1 MAIYPES
8 QAATAL
14 HDPLLPW
21 LRSIRKA
28 LEDLKSGNDSCLE
41 LTKLVSDCIKMFK
54 DNARYRDDIRFLKIW
69 FLHIGFCKDYA
80 SIFTEMLE
88 KKICVG
94 QSLLYVWYASYI
106 ESKGKLYEAQM
117 VYQMGIMRNAE
128 PIDWLKKAQALF
140 LDRMSNLVNDSSLE
154 KIDVGQAIQS
164 EDSRLNPWSSS
175 IIKDLLTR
183 INSQI
188 VNFDGYRSSNK
199 AYSGKEAISHQNFSR
214 NKIIDIGGRKYQIK
228 GRAGQGGFAQVYK
241 ACIYSNPDEIV
252 ALKIQM
258 PAFPWEFYMYR
269 QLDQRISAEERS
281 KFGFAERL
289 HVYSDCSILVC
300 DYLAN
305 GTLQDAI
312 NSYVVIG
319 KSMEEVLCMYYTIE
333 MLHMLETLHG
343 VGIIHGDFKPDN
355 LLIRYSRDDLVEDG
369 FIDRNSSWR
378 HQGLCL
384 VDWGR
389 GIDLTLFPDDI
400 EFSGDCR
407 TSGFRCIQMQQNK
420 PWKFQ
425 VDTYGL
431 CVIIHMMLHNS
442 YMEIQE
448 KPSPDGGHIYLPK
461 SPFKRYWNVD
471 LWKNL
476 FIKLLNNPHCN
487 NDMNLLKEIRE
498 SFQDYMCSNPSLIKK
513 LKELLLKQRASLCSA

>member
-1 MAIYPES
+1 MVANGVKCLVDHS
-8 QAATAL
+8 QN
-14 HDPLLPW
+14 
-21 LRSIRKA
+21 
-28 LEDLKSGNDSCLE
+28 EDLLKPIQAEEVKQALFQMHPDKAPETDGVRPSFYETHWDIVGRNIIQFFCAFFDTWIFPTSSNDTNLVLIPKKKSFFSMSDLCPIALCN
-41 LTKLVSDCIKMFK
+41 VSYKVASK
-54 DNARYRDDIRFLKIW
+54 
-69 FLHIGFCKDYA
+69 IGFCKDYA
-80 SIFTEMLE
+80 GIFTEMLE

-425 VDTYGL
+425 ASL
-431 CVIIHMMLHNS
+431 
-442 YMEIQE
+442 
-448 KPSPDGGHIYLPK
+448 
-461 SPFKRYWNVD
+461 R
-471 LWKNL
+471 
-476 FIKLLNNPHCN
+476 LL
-487 NDMNLLKEIRE
+487 
-498 SFQDYMCSNPSLIKK
+498 SLIYT
-513 LKELLLKQRASLCSA
+513 L